1 MPPVSGAWSHEQLK
15 QFLEDALVPL
25 RLGCHHPSGGLWM
38 LSLWYQY
45 DDESLLCSSS
55 RDSNIVRFL
64 RENDEVSFELSTNRP
79 PYMGVRG
86 NGTTTLEPDEQKQVL
101 KDLLQ
106 RYLGGTDSELASML
120 LAGDRE
126 EIVIQIDPER
136 LYTWDFT
143 ERMASATDSPATRE
157 PEPESPQEGSET

>member
-1 MPPVSGAWSHEQLK
+1 
-15 QFLEDALVPL
+15 
-25 RLGCHHPSGGLWM
+25 
-38 LSLWYQY
+38 
-45 DDESLLCSSS
+45 
-55 RDSNIVRFL
+55 
-64 RENDEVSFELSTNRP
+64 
-79 PYMGVRG
+79 
-86 NGTTTLEPDEQKQVL
+86 
-101 KDLLQ
+101 
-106 RYLGGTDSELASML
+106 ML